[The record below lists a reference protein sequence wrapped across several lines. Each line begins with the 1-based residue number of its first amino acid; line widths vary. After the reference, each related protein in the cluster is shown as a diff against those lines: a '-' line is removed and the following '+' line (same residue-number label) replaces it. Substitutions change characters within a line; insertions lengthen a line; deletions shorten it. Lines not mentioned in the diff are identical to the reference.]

1 MTLKELLVGFGTQVR
16 SIWMIGLHAFRVW
29 RTRA

>member
-16 SIWMIGLHAFRVW
+16 SIWMIGL
-29 RTRA
+29 